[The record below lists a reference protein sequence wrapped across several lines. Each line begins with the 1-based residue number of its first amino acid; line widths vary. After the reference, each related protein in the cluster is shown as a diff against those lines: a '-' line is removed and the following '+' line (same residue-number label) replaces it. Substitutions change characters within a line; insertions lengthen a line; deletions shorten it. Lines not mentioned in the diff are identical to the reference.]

1 MPSSRRSSRSVPA
14 ASTGL
19 FALLAVLALA
29 GCGTAAPSSG
39 AVTVRDAWVRAPMGD
54 MTAGYLVIEN
64 GTATADVLTSV
75 TAPSGA
81 TVALHRTTT
90 DPSGM
95 TGMEPVDGIHVP
107 AGGTVELAPGG
118 FHMMIGGLPATTK
131 AGDHV
136 ELHLVFEHAGTVVVQ
151 AEVRGS

>member
-1 MPSSRRSSRSVPA
+1 MPSSRRFSRSVQA
-14 ASTGL
+14 GLTGSLALVAL
-19 FALLAVLALA
+19 FALAA
-29 GCGTAAPSSG
+29 CGAAAPSAGSI
-39 AVTVRDAWVRAPMGD
+39 TVHDAWVRLPMGD

-64 GTATADVLTSV
+64 GTGTADILSSV
-75 TAPSGA
+75 TTPSGA
-81 TVALHRTTT
+81 SVALHRTTT

-118 FHMMIGGLPATTK
+118 FHMMIGGLPALTK
-131 AGDHV
+131 VGDHV

-151 AEVRGS
+151 AEVRAG